1 MPSFLDRWSSS
12 GLRKKVTAEATT
24 ATAEVEAVA
33 AKATADA
40 ATSEAAEEVAVVAR
54 PAAEE
59 FHRLNWPSSIPP
71 SPALA

>member
-1 MPSFLDRWSSS
+1 M
-12 GLRKKVTAEATT
+12 RKKVTAEATT

-40 ATSEAAEEVAVVAR
+40 ATSEAAEE
-54 PAAEE
+54 